1 MTFFKICIPDKYI
14 FITISNKQ
22 ERNILTPAVHGNI
35 LTVNLIIQGKLSI
48 YGQTGNSDY
57 VIKCSTS
64 KILKAYTCIK
74 DMLLLNP
81 IMFIDIII
89 KICFHQIKYLLV
101 ISLSTSHLKS
111 ACSLHVVIIDRN

>member
-1 MTFFKICIPDKYI
+1 MNFFKICIPDKYI

-22 ERNILTPAVHGNI
+22 ERNILT
-35 LTVNLIIQGKLSI
+35 LIIQGKLSI
-48 YGQTGNSDY
+48 IRKIYIWSDWESDY

-64 KILKAYTCIK
+64 KILKAYIKDMHIK

-89 KICFHQIKYLLV
+89 KIYFHQIKYLLV

-111 ACSLHVVIIDRN
+111 TCSLHVVIIDRN